1 MRANIRMATTDDIM
15 LAKLQRDLEIKK
27 RDIQA
32 NLDDEDMTFI
42 AYCVLFGFVLTG
54 ILLILVLA

>member
-1 MRANIRMATTDDIM
+1 MRSNIRMQTADDIM
-15 LAKLQRDLEIKK
+15 LAKLQRDLDIRQ
-27 RDIQA
+27 RDIQS
-32 NLDDEDMTFI
+32 NLEDEDMTLI

>member
-1 MRANIRMATTDDIM
+1 MATTDDIM
-15 LAKLQRDLEIKK
+15 LAILQRDLDIRQ
-27 RDIQA
+27 RDVQS
-32 NLDDEDMTFI
+32 NLEDEDMTLI

>member
-1 MRANIRMATTDDIM
+1 MKANIRMATTDDIM
-15 LAKLQRDLEIKK
+15 LAKLQRDLDIRQ
-27 RDIQA
+27 RDVQS
-32 NLDDEDMTFI
+32 NLEDEDMTLI